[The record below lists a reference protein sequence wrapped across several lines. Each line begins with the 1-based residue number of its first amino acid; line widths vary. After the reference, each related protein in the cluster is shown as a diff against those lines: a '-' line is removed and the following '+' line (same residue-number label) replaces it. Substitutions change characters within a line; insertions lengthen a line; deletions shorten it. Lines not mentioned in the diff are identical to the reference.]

1 MDAPVVRADAVRW
14 AMAVGWRPAM
24 LLLVVAVAAWRGEA
38 LSVTVT
44 DTECIHEFVPYEGDT
59 VSGNFVVVDHDIFWS
74 SDHPGIDL
82 TVPAPDPPRLPC
94 AFDFRCKDL

>member
-1 MDAPVVRADAVRW
+1 MGHGGGVAAGDAAAGGGGGGVARGGAVGDGDRHGVHPRVRA
-14 AMAVGWRPAM
+14 
-24 LLLVVAVAAWRGEA
+24 LRGGHR
-38 LSVTVT
+38 V
-44 DTECIHEFVPYEGDT
+44 
-59 VSGNFVVVDHDIFWS
+59 GNFVVVDHDIFWS